1 MKLEQNESNNSPST
15 KESTKKEFNIEEMN
29 SVVVTDCGSTTTKA
43 VWFEKTDSGWR
54 QTHRA
59 EAPTTVEKPVA
70 DVTIGVI
77 NALHSLELL
86 SNKSGLCKTGRA
98 AEVLRKETGGAI
110 DHYLSTS
117 SAGGGL
123 QMVVLGLVSQITGKS
138 AERAALGAGAI
149 VLARICLDDD
159 TPTHLQAE
167 NIRELRPDIILLT
180 GGTDGGAKEQVREL
194 AEILLLAEPKPRF
207 GEDTKVPLIYAGN
220 IELQEELSELLSRD
234 FDYKAVGNIRPIVDE
249 EQLQPAR
256 ESIHDVFL
264 EHVMSQAPGYSTL
277 SSWVDGEIMP
287 TPVAV
292 SKMIEVA
299 AKKMDTSI
307 IAVDI
312 GGATTDIFSIRKE
325 ANEFLP
331 VHRTVSAN
339 LGMSY
344 SVGNVIDTA
353 GSELIQRWLPFE
365 IKEDSLKDALWNKM
379 YRPTTIPETLED
391 LHIEHAV
398 AREALRLSFEHH
410 KQLSEK
416 IEGARE
422 TNDIGKMFRHQNH
435 DEFSISSVDFI
446 LGSGGVLSH
455 APLRASAA
463 LMLIDSFEPEGMTSL
478 GVDSIFMLPHL
489 GVFSQYNEDAAL
501 EVLFSSCIIPLGTVF
516 SPKKTR
522 KRIKQGEALADIE
535 LSTGIRVSLKGL
547 SIRKIPL
554 GINESCQITIRPRRK
569 DLDFGAGPGKTFTT
583 DCSGGEVGI
592 ILDGRGGS
600 SNFSASGLN
609 LSDLQ
614 KEWNEELGI
623 RTE

>member
-1 MKLEQNESNNSPST
+1 MSQKCFSPEQMT
-15 KESTKKEFNIEEMN
+15 

-54 QTHRA
+54 QTYRA

-77 NALHSLELL
+77 NALGSLELM
-86 SNKSGLCKTGRA
+86 SDRSGLCKVDPQ
-98 AEVLRKETGGAI
+98 AEILRRDSGGSI
-110 DHYLSTS
+110 DHYFSTS

-149 VLARICLDDD
+149 VLARICLDDEA
-159 TPTHLQAE
+159 PVYQQAE
-167 NIRELRPDIILLT
+167 KIRELRPDIILLT
-180 GGTDGGAKEQVREL
+180 GGSDGGAKEQVREL

-207 GEDTKVPLIYAGN
+207 GEGTKVPVIFAGN
-220 IELQEELSELLSRD
+220 QELSDELRELLQKEFD
-234 FDYKAVGNIRPIVDE
+234 FKSVPNIRPVVDSE
-249 EQLQPAR
+249 NLVPAR
-256 ESIHDVFL
+256 EATHDVFL
-264 EHVMSQAPGYSTL
+264 EHVMSQAPGYNTL
-277 SSWVDGEIMP
+277 STWVDGDIMP

-299 AKKMDTSI
+299 AKKLDTSI

-312 GGATTDIFSIRKE
+312 GGATTDIFSIRKGE
-325 ANEFLP
+325 NGFLP

-344 SVGNVIDTA
+344 SVGNVIELA
-353 GSELIQRWLPFE
+353 GSRQVQRWLPFSLE
-365 IKEDSLKDALWNKM
+365 EEDLRDALWNKM
-379 YRPTTIPETLED
+379 YRPTTIPQTLEE

-422 TNDIGKMFRHQNH
+422 VHDIGKTFRHQNH
-435 DEFSISSVDFI
+435 DEFDISGVDFI

-463 LMLIDSFEPEGMTSL
+463 LMLIDSFEPEGITRL

-489 GVFSQYNEDAAL
+489 GVFSQYHETAAL
-501 EVLFSSCIIPLGTVF
+501 EVLFSSCIIPLGTAI
-516 SPKKTR
+516 SPKRSR
-522 KRIKQGEALADIE
+522 KPVKAGEPLADIE
-535 LSTGIRVSLKGL
+535 LSTGIRVTLKGL
-547 SIRKIPL
+547 ELRKIPL
-554 GINESCQITIRPRRK
+554 GVEESCEITIRPRRK
-569 DLDFGAGPGKTFTT
+569 DLNFGAGAGKTMRARIE
-583 DCSGGEVGI
+583 GGEVGI
-592 ILDGRGGS
+592 ILDGRCGTR
-600 SNFSASGLN
+600 NFSAPGLS
-609 LSDLQ
+609 LTTLQ
-614 KEWNEELGI
+614 KEWNKELGI
-623 RTE
+623 ETI

>member
-1 MKLEQNESNNSPST
+1 MNSTSFSP
-15 KESTKKEFNIEEMN
+15 ENMN

-43 VWFEKTDSGWR
+43 VWFEKTESGWR
-54 QTHRA
+54 QTYRA

-77 NALHSLELL
+77 NALSSLELMADR
-86 SNKSGLCKTGRA
+86 KGLCKQSPH
-98 AEVLRKETGGAI
+98 AEILRKNTGGSI
-110 DHYLSTS
+110 DHYFSTS

-149 VLARICLDDD
+149 VLARICLDDE
-159 TPTHLQAE
+159 TPAYLQAE
-167 NIRELRPDIILLT
+167 KIRELRPDIILLT
-180 GGTDGGAKEQVREL
+180 GGSDGGAKEQVREL

-207 GEDTKVPLIYAGN
+207 GEGTKVPVIYAGN
-220 IELQEELSELLSRD
+220 QNLSKEFLELLSNEFD
-234 FDYKAVGNIRPIVDE
+234 FKSVPNIRPQVDTE
-249 EQLQPAR
+249 NLKPAR

-277 SSWVDGEIMP
+277 TSWVDGDIMP

-299 AKKMDTSI
+299 AKKLDTSI

-325 ANEFLP
+325 AEGFLP

-344 SVGNVIDTA
+344 SVGNVIEVA
-353 GSELIQRWLPFE
+353 GSKKVQRWLPFNLS
-365 IKEDSLKDALWNKM
+365 EDELRDALWNKM
-379 YRPTTIPETLED
+379 YRPTTIPQTLQE

-422 TNDIGKMFRHQNH
+422 VQDIGKTFRHQSH
-435 DEFSISSVDFI
+435 DEFDIFGVDFI

-463 LMLIDSFEPEGMTSL
+463 LMLIDSFEPEGITKL

-489 GVFSQYNEDAAL
+489 GVFSQYHEEAAL
-501 EVLFSSCIIPLGTVF
+501 EVLFSSCIIPLGTVI
-516 SPKKTR
+516 SHKKTR
-522 KRIKQGEALADIE
+522 KSIKPGEPLADIE
-535 LSTGIRVSLKGL
+535 LSTGIRVRLKGL

-554 GINESCQITIRPRRK
+554 GTEESCEITIRPRRK
-569 DLDFGAGPGKTFTT
+569 DLNFGAGAGKVFTAQIE
-583 DCSGGEVGI
+583 GGEVGI
-592 ILDGRGGS
+592 ILDGRGGRE
-600 SNFSASGLN
+600 NFSVVGDELTT
-609 LSDLQ
+609 LQ
-614 KEWNEELGI
+614 KEWNSELGI
-623 RTE
+623 TV